1 MDQLNILL
9 LGTQGSGKGT
19 QARLLSQQFDIPSF
33 STGEILRNEINK
45 GTELGKLAAS
55 YINRGNLLPDDVI
68 SSIVKKELLKEKYSD
83 GVILDGYPRN
93 IVQAETLDDFMDLDY
108 VIFID
113 ISDEEAVKRVT
124 GRRICP
130 KCGENYHI
138 DYNPPEND
146 EICDRCKAILE
157 IREDSTP
164 EAVETRLK
172 VYHSLTE
179 PLVAYYDK
187 RGLLIKV
194 NGEQRILEVFNEI
207 ILKIQEHGVH
217 HEEN

>member
-19 QARLLSQQFDIPSF
+19 QARLLSEQFDIPWF
-33 STGEILRNEINK
+33 STGEILREEINK

-68 SSIVKKELLKEKYSD
+68 SSIVKKELLKDKYTD

-93 IVQAETLDDFMDLDY
+93 IVQAETLDDFMELDY
-108 VIFID
+108 VVFVD
-113 ISDEEAVKRVT
+113 ISDEESVKRVT

-130 KCGENYHI
+130 KCGEYYHL
-138 DYNPPEND
+138 DYNPPKES
-146 EICDRCKAILE
+146 ELCDRCGNKLE

-179 PLVAYYDK
+179 PLVSYYDEK
-187 RGLLIKV
+187 GLLVKV
-194 NGEQRILEVFNEI
+194 NGEQYIPEVFNEI
-207 ILKIQEHGVH
+207 MTKIQEHGLH
-217 HEEN
+217 N